1 MTERATPVV
10 QFWFDPICPWT
21 WITSRWV
28 SEVAELRGFEV
39 EWNPFSLA
47 VLNEGS
53 DAGDHA
59 EGQRQGHR
67 MGQVLTAARASHGGR
82 AVADLYTA
90 LGTRLHPAERT
101 DVDAVIAESLAEAGL
116 PAELFSAADSGEHE
130 AELVASTRRG
140 IELVG
145 PGVGIP
151 IIAIDGVA
159 FFGPVISPAP
169 HGEEALTL
177 WDGVRAAASI
187 PGFFELKRGREVG
200 PQFN

>member
-1 MTERATPVV
+1 MSELTASTV

-28 SEVAELRGFEV
+28 SEVADLRGLDV
-39 EWNPFSLA
+39 QWNPFSLA

-67 MGQVLTAARASHGGR
+67 MGQVLTAVGAAHGGQ

-90 LGTRLHPAERT
+90 LGDRLHPAGRS
-101 DVDAVIAESLAEAGL
+101 DADAIIAESLAEVGL
-116 PAELFSAADSGEHE
+116 PVELAAAADSGEFE
-130 AELVASTRRG
+130 ADLAASTRRG
-140 IELVG
+140 IDLVG

-151 IIAIDGVA
+151 IIAIDGIA
-159 FFGPVISPAP
+159 FFGPVVSPAP
-169 HGEEALTL
+169 RGADALTL

-200 PQFN
+200 PKFN